1 MMRLA
6 RAPRGPGRW
15 PLALIVATAVGALPA
30 RGQSATPDTGAGRLV
45 VVEMVE
51 RGQYGM
57 AFDPVRVTARLGD
70 TLRFVQR
77 GRLPHNVAFRSV
89 PEGTE
94 LGEASVGPY
103 LERQGATYDVVLDK
117 RFVPGKHVYVCT
129 PHEVLGMA
137 GILYLGPAAH

>member
-1 MMRLA
+1 V
-6 RAPRGPGRW
+6 
-15 PLALIVATAVGALPA
+15 IV
-30 RGQSATPDTGAGRLV
+30 Q
-45 VVEMVE
+45 MVE
-51 RGQYGM
+51 RGPYGM
-57 AFDPVRVTARLGD
+57 AFEPVRVTARIGD

-103 LERQGATYDVVLDK
+103 LERSGATYDLALDG
-117 RFVPGKHVYVCT
+117 RFHPGKHVYVCT

-137 GILYLGPAAH
+137 GILYLAPAPR